1 MKALKTDSFSYFVRQ
16 LPQPIAFVDTSFRL
30 VGISDKWLEYFEFPQ
45 QKKTGTSIFHLYGEK
60 INTPWKNSFESC
72 LNGNTEYGIQTRITS
87 TGKENWYEWTN
98 IPWYDEEENVIGV
111 IGKIEDITKKV
122 ENEMKYEKL
131 ENLLKDQSEITKV
144 GTWEYNI
151 GTDTLTWS
159 PMTKKIHEVTMNYK
173 PNVETAI
180 DFYQQGH
187 SRNTIAMLIHNGI
200 HRGES
205 WSKKLRIETAKGNGK
220 WIIAAGKPLYK
231 NGRITRLIGTIQDV
245 TEQVEQETKTKESEE
260 LLRTL
265 IDNLP
270 LNLYIKDLESRK
282 VLVNKSECD
291 YLGVQNQEEII
302 GKTDFELYD
311 ERIAQISRD
320 EDLHV
325 IKTQKP
331 IIGKRTISIKRD
343 GTATSFLTSKIPW
356 LNGNGES
363 KGLIG
368 ISIDI
373 SELVQKENQLSNL
386 INVTAIQNKKLI
398 NFAHIVSHNL
408 RSHAANFS
416 MLLNFLGKEDEETE
430 KKNILKMLTKASD
443 NLMNTLE
450 NLNEVVHISTN
461 VNLEK
466 KPINLNGQITKV
478 QENLAVFLQQKNA
491 KIVNT
496 ISDKVYVNAVPAYLE
511 SILLNLL
518 TNSVK
523 YKHPDR
529 DPEIILSTKKEED
542 QIVFSVKD
550 NGLGIDMD
558 KYGRKLF
565 GMYKTF
571 HNNSDARGIGLYIT
585 KNQIEAMG
593 GSIVAHSQINKGSTF
608 NVYFK
613 DET

>member
-16 LPQPIAFVDTSFRL
+16 LPQSIAFVDTSFRL
-30 VGISDKWLEYFEFPQ
+30 VGVSDKWLEYFEFPQ
-45 QKKTGTSIFHLYGEK
+45 QKITGTPIFHLYGEK
-60 INTPWKNSFESC
+60 IDNPWKNSFKSC
-72 LNGNTEYGIQTRITS
+72 LKGNTEYGIQTRITS

-98 IPWYDEEENVIGV
+98 IPWYNEEERVIGV
-111 IGKIEDITKKV
+111 ITKIEDITKKV
-122 ENEMKYEKL
+122 ENEMRYEKL
-131 ENLLKDQSEITKV
+131 ENLLKDQLEITKV

-159 PMTKKIHEVTMNYK
+159 SMIKKIHEVTMNYE

-187 SRNTIAMLIHNGI
+187 SRNTIAMLIHNGM

-205 WSKKLRIETAKGNGK
+205 WSRKLRIETAQGNGK
-220 WIIAAGKPLYK
+220 WIITAGKPLYK
-231 NGRITRLIGTIQDV
+231 NGKITRLIGTIQDV
-245 TEQVEQETKTKESEE
+245 TEQVDQETKTKESEE

-291 YLGVQNQEEII
+291 YLGMQNQEDIL
-302 GKTDFELYD
+302 GKTDFDFYNES
-311 ERIAQISRD
+311 IAQISRD
-320 EDLHV
+320 EDLQV

-331 IIGKRTISIKRD
+331 IIAKRTISIKRD

-373 SELVQKENQLSNL
+373 SELIQKENQLSDL

-416 MLLNFLGKEDEETE
+416 MLLNFLRKEDKETE

-450 NLNEVVHISTN
+450 NLNEVVDISTN

-478 QENLAVFLQQKNA
+478 QENLAVFLHQKNA

-496 ISDKVYVNAVPAYLE
+496 ISDKVYVKAVPAYLE

-529 DPEIILSTKKEED
+529 DPEIVLSTKKEKG

-593 GSIVAHSQINKGSTF
+593 GSIVARSQINKGSTF

-613 DET
+613 DEN